1 MKIAVTGATGFLGVP
16 LVQLL
21 LQQGH
26 GVMALVRN
34 PSGPAV
40 RALSGAR
47 IEMWGGS
54 GALRPGLLHGQEA
67 VIHLAGESIA
77 QRWTAESKARIL
89 ETRRQGTARIVE
101 AALEG
106 KTVRALLSASA
117 VGYYGPQGARALTEK
132 DPPGGDFL
140 AKVCLA
146 WEQATAPAARGGI
159 RTVLLRT
166 GVVLHPE
173 GGALKQMLRPF
184 RLGVG
189 GRLGSGEQYMSW
201 IHREDWLSLCAHCLG
216 AASLSGPVNLTA
228 PNPVTNRELT
238 SSLGVALHRPALLP
252 APAFAL
258 KLALGEMST
267 MLLEGQR
274 VLPKRALE
282 MGFGFKFER
291 IENALS
297 ALFPRRAA

>member
-1 MKIAVTGATGFLGVP
+1 MKIAITGATGFLGVP

-21 LQQGH
+21 MGKGH
-26 GVMALVRN
+26 EVTALVRD
-34 PSGPAV
+34 PSGVAV
-40 RALSGAR
+40 RALRGAR
-47 IEMWGGS
+47 IEVWDGG
-54 GALRPGLLHGQEA
+54 GALRPGTLLGHEA

-77 QRWTAESKARIL
+77 QRWTAESKAQIL
-89 ETRRQGTARIVE
+89 ESRRQGTARIVE

-117 VGYYGPQGARALTEK
+117 VGYYGPQGTRSLGEE
-132 DPPGGDFL
+132 DPPGDDYL

-146 WEQATAPAARGGI
+146 WEQATAPAAAGGI

-166 GVVLHPE
+166 GVVLHPD

-201 IHREDWLSLCAHCLG
+201 IHREDWLSLCAHCLH
-216 AASLSGPVNLTA
+216 AASLNGPVNLTA

-238 SSLGVALHRPALLP
+238 SALGVALHRPTLLP

-282 MGFGFKFER
+282 MGFRFKFER
-291 IENALS
+291 IDDALS
-297 ALFPRRAA
+297 ALLPSQAA